1 MEFELL
7 SSSSISI
14 ASPVLEIKEVRS
26 LSKFF
31 VSQAIYNP
39 TASFIRKCRPFFRL
53 KQHTRAWLTC
63 QTGLSNRTKDKPH
76 VLITDQYCGKFLLHS
91 TRYFYS
97 TKCSW
102 IITTNIS
109 CAASYPLVPL
119 LDLKTR
125 CWCWYWVIY
134 QPLRAVWMISES
146 NLWVKKVRAS
156 SFGLHLLRKV
166 TTIKERQVRNIFSSE
181 LHSTF
186 KLESLHNS

>member
-1 MEFELL
+1 ML

-14 ASPVLEIKEVRS
+14 ASPVLEIKDVHYQNS
-26 LSKFF
+26 
-31 VSQAIYNP
+31 
-39 TASFIRKCRPFFRL
+39 SFHKLFIIQLLHLYENVVHFFRL

-63 QTGLSNRTKDKPH
+63 QTGLSNRTKNKPL
-76 VLITDQYCGKFLLHS
+76 VLITNQYCGIFLLHS
-91 TRYFYS
+91 ARYFYS

-146 NLWVKKVRAS
+146 NLWVKK
-156 SFGLHLLRKV
+156 
-166 TTIKERQVRNIFSSE
+166 
-181 LHSTF
+181 
-186 KLESLHNS
+186 